1 MTQLDLSAL
10 ANCQRLLIQVGLQPI
25 QGTRF
30 QPTGFP
36 NLGAATYTGPDGI
49 DMLLVESA
57 QSVANRLE
65 SACWDEAQD
74 DWVAPLRG
82 VPLVKVVDANNQKLT
97 NSVLEAH
104 RLNSAYIESSEWFEN
119 FKNELGYDEKAK
131 RPIEMRRKVYPAILK
146 YDPNALLHGFFLESI
161 AGVIRS
167 PRALSGFIEASDV
180 RTASSGGVKN
190 DRVDASGKSE
200 GGGSKEGYG
209 NVPYARDEYVSPSIV
224 AYFNLDL
231 ALLRG
236 FGLGAEAEA
245 FLVAFAMLKVQRF
258 LTFGLRLR
266 TACDLAIKPDGIR
279 VTSPNGYALPSLLA
293 LEAALP
299 GLVKAVSGFASPATT
314 TIVWKPKKTKPSAG
328 AAPDPE
334 E

>member
-1 MTQLDLSAL
+1 MPLDFSAL
-10 ANCQRLLIQVGLQPI
+10 ANSPRLLIEVGLQPI

-36 NLGAATYTGPDGI
+36 NLGAATYIGPDGI
-49 DMLLVESA
+49 GMLLVESA

-65 SACWDEAQD
+65 AACWDEVAD

-82 VPLVKVVDANNQKLT
+82 VPLVKVVDAKNRPLT

-104 RLNSAYIESSEWFEN
+104 RLNSAYIENSDWFET
-119 FKNELGYDEKAK
+119 FKKELDYDVKIK
-131 RPIEMRRKVYPAILK
+131 RPIDMRRKVYPSILK

-224 AYFNLDL
+224 AYFNVDL
-231 ALLRG
+231 ALMRG
-236 FGLGAEAEA
+236 FGLGAAAEA
-245 FLVAFAMLKVQRF
+245 FLIAFALFKVQRF
-258 LTFGLRLR
+258 LAAGLRLR
-266 TACDLAIKPDGIR
+266 AACDLDIKPDGIR
-279 VTSPNGYALPSLLA
+279 VTRPDDYTLPSLPT

-299 GLVKAVSGFASPATT
+299 DLIRAVTDFASPATT
-314 TIVWKPKKTKPSAG
+314 SVVWKPKKAKPGAG
-328 AAPDPE
+328 AASDPE